1 MATRWPSRAAAS
13 APVTS
18 HTVSP
23 EYPRSVTV
31 ATPPRASREEK
42 DRLLEEFVRLCE
54 IESPSRRERPMA
66 DAIAAELRACGL
78 EPIEDDSAGQ
88 TGSDAGN
95 VLARIEGPDGSPT
108 VLMCAHLDTVPL
120 DAEVKVVREDGIF
133 QNANEA
139 ILGADNKAAVAV
151 MLALARRLAAE
162 GSPVGVELAFTT
174 CEEISLLGAKA
185 LDRGLLRSGY
195 GFVFDHASP
204 IGELVVA
211 APTYYRVA
219 ASFRGKAAHAG
230 IRPEAGRNAIAAAAV
245 AISRLQLGRL
255 DPETTANVGTIE
267 GGTAANVVAER
278 CDIELEARSMDH
290 ERAALVVTGMVDT
303 LTEAASEGEC
313 DVETTVQQQF
323 RGYRLQRSSPPLVVA
338 AAALEA
344 LGFEPRYIT
353 TGGASDA
360 HIFQAAG
367 IPCLNMANDTE
378 RNHQPDESVTVD
390 ALEAMLDVVL
400 GLVALSA

>member
-1 MATRWPSRAAAS
+1 M
-13 APVTS
+13 
-18 HTVSP
+18 
-23 EYPRSVTV
+23 
-31 ATPPRASREEK
+31 
-42 DRLLEEFVRLCE
+42 LEEFVRFCE

-66 DAIAAELRACGL
+66 DAVAAELRACGL
-78 EPIEDDSAGQ
+78 EPIEDDSGPQ

-95 VLARIEGPDGSPT
+95 VFARVEGPEGART
-108 VLMCAHLDTVPL
+108 VLMCAHLDTVPH
-120 DAEVKVVREDGIF
+120 DVPVEVVCEDGIF
-133 QNANEA
+133 QNRNDA

-151 MLALARRLAAE
+151 MLALARRLVSE

-174 CEEISLLGAKA
+174 CEEISLRGAKA
-185 LDRGLLRSGY
+185 FDRELLRSEY

-219 ASFRGKAAHAG
+219 ANFRGKAAHAG
-230 IRPEAGRNAIAAAAV
+230 IRPEDGRNAIAAAAA
-245 AISRLQLGRL
+245 AIARLELGRL
-255 DPETTANVGTIE
+255 DAETTANVGTIA
-267 GGTAANVVAER
+267 GGTAPNVVAER
-278 CDIELEARSMDH
+278 CDVELEARSLDH

-303 LTEAASEGEC
+303 LTEAASDAEC

-323 RGYRLQRSSPPLVVA
+323 RGYRLQRSSPPVVVA
-338 AAALEA
+338 AGALEA

-367 IPCLNMANDTE
+367 IPSLNMANGTE

-390 ALEAMLDVVL
+390 ALESMLDVAL

>member
-1 MATRWPSRAAAS
+1 
-13 APVTS
+13 
-18 HTVSP
+18 
-23 EYPRSVTV
+23 
-31 ATPPRASREEK
+31 
-42 DRLLEEFVRLCE
+42 
-54 IESPSRRERPMA
+54 MA
-66 DAIAAELRACGL
+66 DAVATELRACGL
-78 EPIEDDSAGQ
+78 EPIEDDTAAH

-95 VLARIEGPDGSPT
+95 VFARIEGPDGSPT

-120 DAEVKVVREDGIF
+120 DAPVKVVREGGSF

-151 MLALARRLAAE
+151 ILALARRLATE

-185 LDRGLLRSGY
+185 FDRQLLRSDY

-219 ASFRGKAAHAG
+219 AGFRGKAAHAG

-255 DPETTANVGTIE
+255 DPETTANVGTIA
-267 GGTAANVVAER
+267 GGTAPNVVAER
-278 CDIELEARSMDH
+278 CDIELEARSLDH

-338 AAALEA
+338 AGALEA

-367 IPCLNMANDTE
+367 IPCVNMANGTE
-378 RNHQPDESVTVD
+378 HNHQPDESVTVD
-390 ALEAMLDVVL
+390 ALEGMLDVAL